1 VLSENVGWTALTWIF
16 CRRLKDNFSII
27 KEEDRSRLLEAKD
40 KVEKEF
46 NEMKWTLI
54 AETIKKEGGDL
65 YTVSCIPHPSY
76 SLVSPRGFANSLFS
90 PTTCSVSTRSS
101 WWRRDFV
108 RRRVL

>member
-1 VLSENVGWTALTWIF
+1 MPQVAATQSILTYI

-40 KVEKEF
+40 KVEREF

-65 YTVSCIPHPSY
+65 YTVSCIP
-76 SLVSPRGFANSLFS
+76 
-90 PTTCSVSTRSS
+90 
-101 WWRRDFV
+101 V
-108 RRRVL
+108 RAI

>member
-1 VLSENVGWTALTWIF
+1 VSRVTIAWSILTKI

-54 AETIKKEGGDL
+54 AETIKREGGDL
-65 YTVSCIPHPSY
+65 YTVSYI
-76 SLVSPRGFANSLFS
+76 
-90 PTTCSVSTRSS
+90 STQGT
-101 WWRRDFV
+101 
-108 RRRVL
+108 

>member
-1 VLSENVGWTALTWIF
+1 MNP

-76 SLVSPRGFANSLFS
+76 S
-90 PTTCSVSTRSS
+90 TRL
-101 WWRRDFV
+101 FV
-108 RRRVL
+108 RETLLIRFSARQLAAPVQEAHGEGRTPSTARYCGC

>member
-1 VLSENVGWTALTWIF
+1 LSQVAATQSILTKV

-54 AETIKKEGGDL
+54 AETIKQEGGDL
-65 YTVSCIPHPSY
+65 YTVSCTPSR
-76 SLVSPRGFANSLFS
+76 LPTHKIGLANPF
-90 PTTCSVSTRSS
+90 
-101 WWRRDFV
+101 
-108 RRRVL
+108 

>member
-1 VLSENVGWTALTWIF
+1 MNP

-65 YTVSCIPHPSY
+65 YTVSCIPLP
-76 SLVSPRGFANSLFS
+76 LVCLWDFANPLFS
-90 PTTCSVSTRSS
+90 PTTCSASTRSS
-101 WWRRDFV
+101 W
-108 RRRVL
+108 